1 MTVSELDTFYFKF
14 KNLLLAGK
22 NATLTLKSEAGRAH
36 VNLDVDLG
44 HLLARAVPQQPHQVR
59 NGPARMRRR
68 ERRAEARLN
77 AGAAEATKSAEEVS
91 KSTEIIEKINEDEQH
106 SIAEEATDEVIEKV
120 TDELCSDRE
129 LVILP
134 KLMIM
139 LLLKLNALT
148 LETSGLFKMS
158 IIIWGKVLNRCFKY
172 LKLMQKISTT
182 KLMYLKKW
190 KKLFNLD

>member
-1 MTVSELDTFYFKF
+1 
-14 KNLLLAGK
+14 
-22 NATLTLKSEAGRAH
+22 
-36 VNLDVDLG
+36 
-44 HLLARAVPQQPHQVR
+44 
-59 NGPARMRRR
+59 MRRR
-68 ERRAEARLN
+68 ERRADCLN
-77 AGAAEATKSAEEVS
+77 VGAAEATKSTEEVA

-139 LLLKLNALT
+139 LLLKSNALT

-158 IIIWGKVLNRCFKY
+158 IIIWGKVLNRCFEY

-182 KLMYLKKW
+182 NLMYLKKW